1 MNLIFLGPPAVGKG
15 THAGLVSS
23 KFSIPKISTGDILRE
38 EVGRKTDLGLKAKKY
53 MDKGLLVPDD
63 LVIYILKKRLEQ
75 ADCKKGFVL
84 DGFPRTLGQAKALDK
99 ITHIDL
105 VLNFVASRE
114 TLMERMTGRLTC
126 IKCEAI
132 YHIKNIV
139 PKKPG
144 ICDYCGG
151 ELYQRDDQK
160 PEVVE
165 KRLKVYEHQTK
176 PLIDYYR
183 KRGILV
189 DVNVEGS
196 VEVVSKRVLDVLR
209 I

>member
-105 VLNFVASRE
+105 VLNFVASHE

-126 IKCEAI
+126 RKCEAI

-183 KRGILV
+183 KRGTLV